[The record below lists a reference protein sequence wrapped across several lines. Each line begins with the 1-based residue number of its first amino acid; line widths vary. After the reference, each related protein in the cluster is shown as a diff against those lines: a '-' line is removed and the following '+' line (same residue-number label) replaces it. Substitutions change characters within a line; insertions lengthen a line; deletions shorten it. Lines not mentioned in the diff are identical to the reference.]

1 MKTLAKTLAAVIAV
15 SAFATPAHAEVS
27 SSGTKK
33 IVKIK
38 SYKAK
43 KVKFLTT
50 SANLETTTATP
61 APTPAPT
68 TPATPPTLDPNTV
81 MMAKLMELV
90 KALVDSNSAALAA
103 LKQPTNSLV
112 TTVSPVITVNPTV
125 SSVNQQ
131 VQATAP
137 APMTLSNGSTQPS
150 ISLGHY
156 EDHDDH
162 R

>member
-1 MKTLAKTLAAVIAV
+1 MLFR
-15 SAFATPAHAEVS
+15 S
-27 SSGTKK
+27 
-33 IVKIK
+33 
-38 SYKAK
+38 
-43 KVKFLTT
+43 
-50 SANLETTTATP
+50 
-61 APTPAPT
+61 
-68 TPATPPTLDPNTV
+68 
-81 MMAKLMELV
+81 V

-112 TTVSPVITVNPTV
+112 TTVNPVINVNPTV

-137 APMTLSNGSTQPS
+137 APIALSSGSTQPS
-150 ISLGHY
+150 ISLGHH